1 MSVAVEKLEK
11 SMAKLTIEV
20 SAEDFDKAIN
30 KVYLKQRARINV
42 PGFRK
47 GKAPRKLIEQMYG
60 TGVFLEDAIND
71 TINSTYPEAAQG
83 CEISNEISSNPD
95 IELVQAEAGKPLIYT
110 ATVAV
115 KPPVGLG
122 KYKGVEVE
130 KTDVTV
136 SDEEVDAELA
146 AEQEK
151 NASYNEITDRPV
163 ADGDKINLN
172 FEGFVD
178 GVAFEGGKG
187 EDYPLTIGS
196 GSFIPGFEEQ
206 LVGAEIGKEIEVNVT
221 FPENYQ
227 SAELAGKPAVFKC
240 TVLKIT
246 EKVLPELNDEFAD
259 DVSEFSTLEEYK
271 ADIRKNLEVKKEEK
285 ARTEKENKVIDA
297 IIADSEIEIPE
308 PMLKAQQEQIVDEFA
323 QRLQSQG
330 LNIDQYFSYIGGSR
344 EKMMEEVKDRA
355 DKRIRTRLVLEEI
368 VKAENIVATD
378 EDFEVELG
386 KLAEAYGTDLDT
398 IKKIFE
404 GREKDRMMEDIAVQK
419 AVSFVADN
427 WRISLFRKLFPLSLT
442 ML

>member
-47 GKAPRKLIEQMYG
+47 GKAPRKLILIEQMYG

-419 AVSFVADN
+419 AVS

>member
-206 LVGAEIGKEIEVNVT
+206 LVGVEIGKEIEVNVT

-427 WRISLFRKLFPLSLT
+427 AVEK
-442 ML
+442 

>member
-1 MSVAVEKLEK
+1 MSVTVEKLEK

-30 KVYLKQRARINV
+30 KVYLKQKNRISI

-47 GKAPRKLIEQMYG
+47 GKAPRKLIEKMYG

-71 TINSTYPEAAQG
+71 TINSTYPEEAQN
-83 CEISNEISSNPD
+83 CEISSEISSNPE

-115 KPPVGLG
+115 KPPVSLG
-122 KYKGVEVE
+122 KYKGVEVA
-130 KTDVTV
+130 KADVAVT
-136 SDEEVDAELA
+136 DEEVDAELA
-146 AEQEK
+146 KEQEK
-151 NASYNEITDRPV
+151 NATFKEITDRAV
-163 ADGDKINLN
+163 ENGDKVNLN

-178 GVAFEGGKG
+178 GEAFEGGKG

-196 GSFIPGFEEQ
+196 GSFIPGFEDQ
-206 LVGAEIGKEIEVNVT
+206 LVGAKIGEEIEVNVT

-246 EKVLPELNDEFAD
+246 QKVLPELNDEFAD

-271 ADIRKNLEVKKEEK
+271 ADIRKNLEVKKEENAK
-285 ARTEKENKVIDA
+285 TEKENKVIDA

-330 LNIDQYFSYIGGSR
+330 LNIDQYFSYMGSSR
-344 EKMMEEVKDRA
+344 EKMLEEVKDQA

-368 VKAENIVATD
+368 VKAENIAATD
-378 EDFEVELG
+378 EDFEVELD
-386 KLAEAYGTDLDT
+386 KLAKAYGADLET
-398 IKKIFE
+398 VKKIFD

-427 WRISLFRKLFPLSLT
+427 AVEK
-442 ML
+442 

>member
-271 ADIRKNLEVKKEEK
+271 ADISKSLEVKTEER
-285 ARTEKENKVIDA
+285 ARTETEKKEIDA

-330 LNIDQYFSYIGGSR
+330 LSIDQYFAYMGSTR
-344 EKMMEEVKDRA
+344 EKMVEESKDQA

-427 WRISLFRKLFPLSLT
+427 AVEK
-442 ML
+442 

>member
-1 MSVAVEKLEK
+1 MSVTVEKLEK
-11 SMAKLTIEV
+11 SMAKLTIKV
-20 SAEDFDKAIN
+20 SAEDFDKAVN
-30 KVYLKQRARINV
+30 KVYLKQRTRISV

-71 TINSTYPEAAQG
+71 MINSSYPEAAQG
-83 CEISNEISSNPD
+83 SEIANEISSNPD

-115 KPPVGLG
+115 KPPVSLG

-130 KTDVTV
+130 KTDVSV
-136 SDEEVDAELA
+136 SDEEVEAELS

-163 ADGDKINLN
+163 ADGDKVNLN

-206 LVGAEIGKEIEVNVT
+206 LIGAEIGKEIEVNVT

-344 EKMMEEVKDRA
+344 EKMMEEVKDQA

-368 VKAENIVATD
+368 VKAENIVATE
-378 EDFEVELG
+378 EDFDTELG
-386 KLAEAYGTDLDT
+386 KLAEAYGTDIDT
-398 IKKIFE
+398 VKKIFE

-427 WRISLFRKLFPLSLT
+427 AVVK
-442 ML
+442 

>member
-1 MSVAVEKLEK
+1 MSVTVEKLEK

-427 WRISLFRKLFPLSLT
+427 AVEK
-442 ML
+442 

>member
-1 MSVAVEKLEK
+1 MSVTVEKLEK
-11 SMAKLTIEV
+11 SMAKLTIKV
-20 SAEDFDKAIN
+20 SAEDFDKAVN
-30 KVYLKQRARINV
+30 KVYLKQRSRISV

-71 TINSTYPEAAQG
+71 MINSSYPEAAQG
-83 CEISNEISSNPD
+83 SEIANEISSNPD

-115 KPPVGLG
+115 KPPVSLG

-130 KTDVTV
+130 KIDVSV
-136 SDEEVDAELA
+136 SDEEVEAELS

-151 NASYNEITDRPV
+151 NASYNEITDRPA
-163 ADGDKINLN
+163 ADGDKVNLN

-206 LVGAEIGKEIEVNVT
+206 LIGAEIGKEIEVNVT

-344 EKMMEEVKDRA
+344 EKMMEEVKDQA

-368 VKAENIVATD
+368 VKAENIVATE

-386 KLAEAYGTDLDT
+386 KLAEAYGTDIDT
-398 IKKIFE
+398 VKKIFE

-427 WRISLFRKLFPLSLT
+427 AVEK
-442 ML
+442 

>member
-1 MSVAVEKLEK
+1 MSVAVEKLEN

-20 SAEDFDKAIN
+20 SAEDFDKAVN

-427 WRISLFRKLFPLSLT
+427 AVEK
-442 ML
+442 

>member
-1 MSVAVEKLEK
+1 MKVTVEKLEK

-20 SAEDFDKAIN
+20 SAEDFDKAID
-30 KVYLKQRARINV
+30 KVYLKERKRMSI
-42 PGFRK
+42 PGFRR
-47 GKAPRKLIEQMYG
+47 GKAPRKLIEKMYG
-60 TGVFLEDAIND
+60 EGIFLEEAIND
-71 TINSTYPEAAQG
+71 TINSTYPEAAQN
-83 CEISNEISSNPD
+83 CEISSEISSNPE
-95 IELVQAEAGKPLIYT
+95 IGLEQAQAGMPLIYT

-122 KYKGVEVE
+122 KYKGVEIE
-130 KTDVTV
+130 KIDTAVT
-136 SDEEVDAELA
+136 DEEVEEELKR
-146 AEQEK
+146 EQEK
-151 NASYNEITDRPV
+151 NASMKEVTDRAV
-163 ADGDKINLN
+163 KDGDQINLN

-206 LVGAEIGKEIEVNVT
+206 LIGAEIGKEIEVNVT

-227 SAELAGKPAVFKC
+227 SKDLAGKAAVFKC

-246 EKVLPELNDEFAD
+246 EKILPELNDEFAD
-259 DVSEFSTLEEYK
+259 DVSEFDTLEEFK
-271 ADIRKNLEVKKEEK
+271 ADIRKNLETRKEER

-330 LNIDQYFSYIGGSR
+330 LSIDQYFAYMGMTR
-344 EKMMEEVKDRA
+344 EKMVEDSKEQA
-355 DKRIRTRLVLEEI
+355 EKRIRTRLVLEEI
-368 VKAENIVATD
+368 VKVENIVATE
-378 EDFEVELG
+378 EDFETELT
-386 KLAEAYGTDLDT
+386 KLAEAYGADLET
-398 IKKIFE
+398 VKKIFE

-419 AVSFVADN
+419 ALSFVADN
-427 WRISLFRKLFPLSLT
+427 AVEK
-442 ML
+442 

>member
-1 MSVAVEKLEK
+1 MKVTVEKLEK

-20 SAEDFDKAIN
+20 SAEDFDKAVN
-30 KVYLKQRARINV
+30 KVYLKQRNRISI

-47 GKAPRKLIEQMYG
+47 GKAPRHLIEKMYG

-71 TINSTYPEAAQG
+71 TINSTYPEAAQN
-83 CEISNEISSNPD
+83 CEISNEISSNPE
-95 IELVQAEAGKPLIYT
+95 IGLEQAQAGMPLIYT

-115 KPPVGLG
+115 KPPVSLG

-130 KTDVTV
+130 KSDISV
-136 SDEEVDAELA
+136 SDEEVEAELKK
-146 AEQEK
+146 EQEK
-151 NASYNEITDRPV
+151 NSTVKEITDRPV
-163 ADGDKINLN
+163 ADGDQINLD

-187 EDYPLTIGS
+187 ENYPLTIGS
-196 GSFIPGFEEQ
+196 GSFIPGFEEK
-206 LVGAEIGKEIEVNVT
+206 LIGAEIGKEIDVDVT
-221 FPENYQ
+221 FPEEYQ
-227 SAELAGKPAVFKC
+227 AEDLAGKPAVFKC

-344 EKMMEEVKDRA
+344 EKMMEEVKDQA

-368 VKAENIVATD
+368 VKAENIVATE

-386 KLAEAYGTDLDT
+386 KLAEAYGTDVDT
-398 IKKIFE
+398 VKKIFE

-427 WRISLFRKLFPLSLT
+427 AVEK
-442 ML
+442 

>member
-115 KPPVGLG
+115 KPPVG
-122 KYKGVEVE
+122 GVEVE

-427 WRISLFRKLFPLSLT
+427 AVEK
-442 ML
+442 

>member
-1 MSVAVEKLEK
+1 MSVTVEKLEK

-20 SAEDFDKAIN
+20 SAEDFDKAVN
-30 KVYLKQRARINV
+30 KVYLKQRSRISV

-60 TGVFLEDAIND
+60 IGVFLEDAIND
-71 TINSTYPEAAQG
+71 MINSTYPEAAQG
-83 CEISNEISSNPD
+83 SEIANEISSNPD

-115 KPPVGLG
+115 KPPVSLG

-130 KTDVTV
+130 KTDVSV
-136 SDEEVDAELA
+136 SDEEVEAELS

-163 ADGDKINLN
+163 ADGDKVNLN

-344 EKMMEEVKDRA
+344 EKMMEEVKDQA

-368 VKAENIVATD
+368 VKAENIVATE
-378 EDFEVELG
+378 EDFDTELG
-386 KLAEAYGTDLDT
+386 KLAEAYGTDIDT
-398 IKKIFE
+398 VKKIFE

-427 WRISLFRKLFPLSLT
+427 AVEK
-442 ML
+442 

>member
-1 MSVAVEKLEK
+1 MSVTVEKLEK
-11 SMAKLTIEV
+11 SMAKLTIKV
-20 SAEDFDKAIN
+20 SAEDFDKAVN
-30 KVYLKQRARINV
+30 KVYLKQRTRISV

-83 CEISNEISSNPD
+83 CEIANEISSNPD

-110 ATVAV
+110 ATVAI

-130 KTDVTV
+130 KSDVSV

-163 ADGDKINLN
+163 ADGDKVNLN

-344 EKMMEEVKDRA
+344 EKMMEEVKDQA

-368 VKAENIVATD
+368 VKAENIVATE

-386 KLAEAYGTDLDT
+386 KLAEAYGTDVDT
-398 IKKIFE
+398 VKKIFE

-427 WRISLFRKLFPLSLT
+427 AVVK
-442 ML
+442 

>member
-1 MSVAVEKLEK
+1 MSVTVEKLEK

-297 IIADSEIEIPE
+297 IIADSEIEIPG

-330 LNIDQYFSYIGGSR
+330 LNIDQYFSYSGGSR
-344 EKMMEEVKDRA
+344 EKMMEEVKDQA

-368 VKAENIVATD
+368 VKAENIVATE

-386 KLAEAYGTDLDT
+386 KLAEAYGTDVDT
-398 IKKIFE
+398 VKKIFE

-427 WRISLFRKLFPLSLT
+427 AVEK
-442 ML
+442 

>member
-1 MSVAVEKLEK
+1 MKVTVEKLEK

-30 KVYLKQRARINV
+30 KVYLKQRNRISI

-60 TGVFLEDAIND
+60 EGIFLEDAIND
-71 TINSTYPEAAQG
+71 TINSTYPEEAQK
-83 CEISNEISSNPD
+83 CEISNEISSNPE

-130 KTDVTV
+130 KADITVT
-136 SDEEVDAELA
+136 DEEVDAELA
-146 AEQEK
+146 KEQEK
-151 NASYNEITDRPV
+151 NATYKEITDRAV
-163 ADGDKINLN
+163 ADGDKVNLN

-206 LVGAEIGKEIEVNVT
+206 LVGAEIGKEIDVNVT
-221 FPENYQ
+221 FPEEYQ
-227 SAELAGKPAVFKC
+227 SADLAGKPAVFKC

-285 ARTEKENKVIDA
+285 AKTEKENKVIDA

-308 PMLKAQQEQIVDEFA
+308 PMLRAQQEQIVDVFA

-330 LNIDQYFSYIGGSR
+330 LSIDQYFAYMGSTR
-344 EKMMEEVKDRA
+344 EKMVEESKDQA

-368 VKAENIVATD
+368 VKAENIVATE
-378 EDFEVELG
+378 EDFDTELG
-386 KLAEAYGTDLDT
+386 KLAEAYGTDIDT
-398 IKKIFE
+398 VKKIFE
-404 GREKDRMMEDIAVQK
+404 GKEKDRMMEDIAVQK

-427 WRISLFRKLFPLSLT
+427 AVEK
-442 ML
+442 

>member
-1 MSVAVEKLEK
+1 MSVTVEKLEK
-11 SMAKLTIEV
+11 SMAKLTIKV
-20 SAEDFDKAIN
+20 SAEDFDKAVN
-30 KVYLKQRARINV
+30 KVYLKQRTRISV

-71 TINSTYPEAAQG
+71 MINSTYPEAAQG
-83 CEISNEISSNPD
+83 SEIANEISSNPD

-115 KPPVGLG
+115 KPPVSLG

-130 KTDVTV
+130 KIDVSV
-136 SDEEVDAELA
+136 SDEEVEAELS

-163 ADGDKINLN
+163 ADGDKVNLN

-206 LVGAEIGKEIEVNVT
+206 LIGAEIGKEIEVNVT

-344 EKMMEEVKDRA
+344 EKMMEEVKDQA

-368 VKAENIVATD
+368 VKAENIVATE

-386 KLAEAYGTDLDT
+386 KLAEAYGTDVDT
-398 IKKIFE
+398 VKKIFE

-427 WRISLFRKLFPLSLT
+427 AVVK
-442 ML
+442 

>member
-1 MSVAVEKLEK
+1 MSVTVEKLEK

-20 SAEDFDKAIN
+20 SAEDFDKAVN
-30 KVYLKQRARINV
+30 KVYLKQRTRISV

-60 TGVFLEDAIND
+60 IGVFLEDAIND
-71 TINSTYPEAAQG
+71 MINSSYPEAAQG
-83 CEISNEISSNPD
+83 SEIANEISSNPD

-115 KPPVGLG
+115 KPPVSLG

-130 KTDVTV
+130 KTDVSV
-136 SDEEVDAELA
+136 SDEEVEAELS

-163 ADGDKINLN
+163 ADGDKVNLN

-206 LVGAEIGKEIEVNVT
+206 LIGAEIGKEIEVNVT

-344 EKMMEEVKDRA
+344 EKMMEEVKDQA

-368 VKAENIVATD
+368 VKAENIVATE

-386 KLAEAYGTDLDT
+386 KLAEAYGTDVDT
-398 IKKIFE
+398 VKKIFE

-427 WRISLFRKLFPLSLT
+427 AVEK
-442 ML
+442 

>member
-1 MSVAVEKLEK
+1 MSVTVEKLEN

-20 SAEDFDKAIN
+20 SAEEFDKAID
-30 KVYLKQRARINV
+30 KVYRKQRGRINV

-71 TINSTYPEAAQG
+71 TINSTYPENAQN
-83 CEISNEISSNPD
+83 CEISNEISSNPEID
-95 IELVQAEAGKPLIYT
+95 LVQAEPGKPLIYT

-115 KPPVGLG
+115 KPPVSLG

-130 KTDVTV
+130 KTDVSV
-136 SDEEVDAELA
+136 SDEEVEAELS

-163 ADGDKINLN
+163 ADGDKVNLN

-206 LVGAEIGKEIEVNVT
+206 LIGAEIGKEIEVNVT

-344 EKMMEEVKDRA
+344 EKMMEEVKDQA

-368 VKAENIVATD
+368 VKAENIVATE

-386 KLAEAYGTDLDT
+386 KLAEAYGTDVDT
-398 IKKIFE
+398 VKKIFE

-427 WRISLFRKLFPLSLT
+427 AVEK
-442 ML
+442 

>member
-1 MSVAVEKLEK
+1 MKVTVEKLEK

-20 SAEDFDKAIN
+20 SAEDFDKAVN
-30 KVYLKQRARINV
+30 KVYLKQRNRISI

-60 TGVFLEDAIND
+60 EGIFLEDAIND
-71 TINSTYPEAAQG
+71 TINSTYPEEAQK
-83 CEISNEISSNPD
+83 CEISNEISSNPE

-130 KTDVTV
+130 KADITVT
-136 SDEEVDAELA
+136 DEEVDAELA
-146 AEQEK
+146 KEQEK
-151 NASYNEITDRPV
+151 NATYKEITDRAV
-163 ADGDKINLN
+163 ADGDKVNLN

-206 LVGAEIGKEIEVNVT
+206 LVGAEIGKEIDVNVT
-221 FPENYQ
+221 FPEEYQ
-227 SAELAGKPAVFKC
+227 SADLAGKPAVFKC

-285 ARTEKENKVIDA
+285 AKTEKENKVIDA

-308 PMLKAQQEQIVDEFA
+308 PMLRAQQEQIVDEFA

-330 LNIDQYFSYIGGSR
+330 LSIDQYFAYMGSTR
-344 EKMMEEVKDRA
+344 EKMVEESKDQA

-368 VKAENIVATD
+368 VKAENIVATE
-378 EDFEVELG
+378 EDFDTELG
-386 KLAEAYGTDLDT
+386 KLAEAYGTDIDT
-398 IKKIFE
+398 VKKIFE
-404 GREKDRMMEDIAVQK
+404 GKEKDRMMEDIAVQK

-427 WRISLFRKLFPLSLT
+427 AVEK
-442 ML
+442 

>member
-130 KTDVTV
+130 KSDVSV

-427 WRISLFRKLFPLSLT
+427 AVVK
-442 ML
+442 

>member
-1 MSVAVEKLEK
+1 MSVTVEKLEK
-11 SMAKLTIEV
+11 SMAKLTIKV
-20 SAEDFDKAIN
+20 SAEDFDKAVN
-30 KVYLKQRARINV
+30 KVYLKQRTRISV

-71 TINSTYPEAAQG
+71 MINSSYPEAAQG
-83 CEISNEISSNPD
+83 SEIANEISSNPD

-115 KPPVGLG
+115 KPPVSLG

-130 KTDVTV
+130 KIDVSV
-136 SDEEVDAELA
+136 SDEEVEAELS

-163 ADGDKINLN
+163 ADGDKVNLN

-206 LVGAEIGKEIEVNVT
+206 LIGAEIGKEIEVNVT
-221 FPENYQ
+221 FPEKYQ

-344 EKMMEEVKDRA
+344 EKMMEEVKDQA

-368 VKAENIVATD
+368 VKAENIVATE

-386 KLAEAYGTDLDT
+386 KLAEAYGTDVDT
-398 IKKIFE
+398 VKKIFE

-427 WRISLFRKLFPLSLT
+427 AVVK
-442 ML
+442 

>member
-1 MSVAVEKLEK
+1 MSVTVEKLEK

-20 SAEDFDKAIN
+20 SAEDFVKAVN
-30 KVYLKQRARINV
+30 KVYLKQRTRISV

-83 CEISNEISSNPD
+83 CDIANEISSNPD

-130 KTDVTV
+130 KSDVSV

-163 ADGDKINLN
+163 ADGDKVNLN

-344 EKMMEEVKDRA
+344 EKMMEEVKDQA

-368 VKAENIVATD
+368 VKAENIVATE

-427 WRISLFRKLFPLSLT
+427 AVVK
-442 ML
+442 